1 MCVRVVIVA
10 VSLIFSQSN
19 SVKGLISLTCDAWQA
34 SNSDGYFAV
43 TGSWIN
49 EENAK
54 WQLQTA
60 LLGFTQLN
68 NAHNGTRL
76 GQALFKIVLRVR
88 IAHKVSTI
96 NHTSISAIG
105 AFKQI
110 GWVTCDNAKNN
121 KTMLDE
127 FAKHISVTT
136 GKGFDPKTRYIR

>member
-1 MCVRVVIVA
+1 M
-10 VSLIFSQSN
+10 
-19 SVKGLISLTCDAWQA
+19 KGLISLTCDAWQA

-76 GQALFKIVLRVR
+76 GQALFKIVLFMRLEETRR
-88 IAHKVSTI
+88 ISQNDKKLMTCVSQRR
-96 NHTSISAIG
+96 NGSALVYSMTFLPCVWFLSNELHYDDHFSTQH
-105 AFKQI
+105 A
-110 GWVTCDNAKNN
+110 DNAQHAFSS
-121 KTMLDE
+121 E
-127 FAKHISVTT
+127 QGTT
-136 GKGFDPKTRYIR
+136 LHLA